1 MVSSSGTNVFLI
13 PTVHYTTCS
22 VADLFWPGRPR
33 APKRS
38 HVTGLPQMQLEIPIT
53 PNHLGHSAVPKAR
66 APAGT
71 APGLLDRLSALVPLG
86 QFPTSGAKLCI
97 FHHWDLYPR
106 GKLKQILVF
115 SAISPVSRSSGAVV
129 LVAWEGWRRDWHCS
143 EQARALQQH
152 GGVCCWLTLHGETG
166 GPL

>member
-22 VADLFWPGRPR
+22 IADLLWPGRPW

-38 HVTGLPQMQLEIPIT
+38 HVTGSPQMQLEIPLT
-53 PNHLGHSAVPKAR
+53 PNHLDHSAVPKAR
-66 APAGT
+66 APADT
-71 APGLLDRLSALVPLG
+71 TPRLLNRLCQVWCFLDNSQSLVPN
-86 QFPTSGAKLCI
+86 CI
-97 FHHWDLYPR
+97 FHHWDLSLR

-115 SAISPVSRSSGAVV
+115 SAISPDSRSSGAAVP
-129 LVAWEGWRRDWHCS
+129 VAWEGQEEGLALLGAGWS
-143 EQARALQQH
+143 LSVAR
-152 GGVCCWLTLHGETG
+152 GVCCWLAVQRETG